1 MMYLGTVFCCVVE
14 LAVGTMYLVR
24 RGWVFMYVSEWG
36 LDPRTTLGKQDS
48 NLQHKVGIRL
58 SLCHDIDG
66 NRQMGRG
73 RVFY

>member
-1 MMYLGTVFCCVVE
+1 MMYLGTVSYCVVE
-14 LAVGTMYLVR
+14 LAVGTI
-24 RGWVFMYVSEWG
+24 GWVFIYVSEWG
-36 LDPRTTLGKQDS
+36 PDPRTTLGKQDS